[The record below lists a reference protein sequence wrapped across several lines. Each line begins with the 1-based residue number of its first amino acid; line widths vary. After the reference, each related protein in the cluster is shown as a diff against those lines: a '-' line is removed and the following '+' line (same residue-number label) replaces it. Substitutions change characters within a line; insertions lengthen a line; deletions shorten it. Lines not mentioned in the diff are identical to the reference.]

1 MPKKA
6 AKRRAQA
13 APKESYHH
21 GDLRAALLEAA
32 VELIDEVGLPKL
44 SLRECARR
52 AGVSHAAPYR
62 HFADKNAL
70 LLAIAVQGY
79 ERLYEAGR
87 DAMEGLTDARE
98 RLDAYGIAYVRFAI
112 ENPVQYRAM
121 FSMDLITPDEQQ
133 QRVGAM
139 AFDLLVDAASEADSH
154 DTDPRLAALA
164 AWALPHGLA
173 MLILDGRVGEDVVG
187 TTDDAEELARA
198 LFAVW
203 RQQGAKSPTTSA

>member
-1 MPKKA
+1 MPKQA
-6 AKRRAQA
+6 AKKRAQGA
-13 APKESYHH
+13 ARESYHH
-21 GDLRAALLEAA
+21 GDLRAALLDAA
-32 VELIDEVGLPKL
+32 VELIDEVGLAKL

-87 DAMEGLTDARE
+87 GAMEGLTDPRE

-139 AFDLLVDAASEADSH
+139 AFDLLVDAASEADSRG
-154 DTDPRLAALA
+154 TDPHLAALA

-173 MLILDGRVGEDVVG
+173 MLILDGRVGEDVVE

-203 RQQGAKSPTTSA
+203 RQQGQKAP